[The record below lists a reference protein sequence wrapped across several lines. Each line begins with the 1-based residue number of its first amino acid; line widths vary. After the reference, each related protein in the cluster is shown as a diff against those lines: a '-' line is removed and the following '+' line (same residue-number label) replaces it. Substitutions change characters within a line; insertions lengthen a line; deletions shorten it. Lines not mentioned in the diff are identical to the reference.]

1 MLVKL
6 QVHHFSATLRF
17 QDHGGPNFPAT
28 LPFSFPACNRPRL
41 FTVASAHR
49 NHQENRQNTDT
60 STSPAP
66 SNDEASVS
74 RKHNSKSTS
83 MLLHFLSFDQTSDS
97 ETPPMAEREVSYA
110 EEEEE
115 DKMRL
120 LEMSLI
126 RRRTPQF
133 PGSIYVQSPSDPN
146 VNSSLPPI
154 KTLFDDQ
161 IGIVAAVDDEEM
173 LIKALEIRRRVTTE
187 IFMEAMRKGKFGIT
201 YSRNLVSKLSDFID
215 FVMIQAASMKQM
227 PEFSHSSFNSRARAF
242 IDDSNVVPM
251 IRWLKH
257 NSLSFPQIGNLICKS
272 RRDVTYIRRFA
283 EWLKSVNVKGR
294 FIGVAMLRSGK
305 NVFSRSF
312 DDLDENIE
320 YLEKNGVRRDWIGFV
335 ISRCPEILSFSMEEL
350 KMRVEFYLNLGMNEN
365 DFGTMVFDYPK
376 VLGYL
381 SMEEMNQKVAYL
393 KEFGLSNED
402 VGRVIA
408 LKPHLM
414 GCNIEEK
421 WKPLVKFFYYIGIS
435 KEGMRRILIARPI
448 VFCIDLQNTI
458 VPKVQFLREIGV
470 QEDAIGDVLARFPRI
485 FTYSLEKKIRPTV
498 IFLLTKAGVSQ
509 RNVGKV
515 IAFQPELL
523 GCSIA
528 HKLDPNVK
536 FFLSLGIPL
545 RKLGEMIADY
555 PLILRYDIEKH
566 LRPKYK
572 YLRRTMV
579 RPLEDLIEFPR
590 FFSYSLED
598 RIIPRH
604 KVLVENRVNFKLR
617 YMLKST
623 DEKFEEMVQ
632 DKVERRRIY
641 ESGISC
647 DKPSATCINDSVED
661 FSFNH
666 QSNCSSRLE
675 TDQEN

>member
-6 QVHHFSATLRF
+6 QVHHFSATLCF
-17 QDHGGPNFPAT
+17 QDHGGPKFPAT

-41 FTVASAHR
+41 FMVASAHR
-49 NHQENRQNTDT
+49 NHQENRQNTET
-60 STSPAP
+60 STSPSP
-66 SNDEASVS
+66 LNDEASFT

-83 MLLHFLSFDQTSDS
+83 MLLHFLSFDQNSGS
-97 ETPPMAEREVSYA
+97 ETPPMAAMAEREVSSA

-133 PGSIYVQSPSDPN
+133 PGSIYVQSPSDPD

-161 IGIVAAVDDEEM
+161 SGIAAAEDDEEM

-215 FVMIQAASMKQM
+215 FVMIQAASMKKM

-294 FIGVAMLRSGK
+294 FIGVAMLRSGE
-305 NVFSRSF
+305 NVFSRRF

-421 WKPLVKFFYYIGIS
+421 WKPLVKFFYYIGMS
-435 KEGMRRILIARPI
+435 KEGMRRILITRPI

-485 FTYSLEKKIRPTV
+485 FTYSLEKKIRPT
-498 IFLLTKAGVSQ
+498 

-566 LRPKYK
+566 LCPKYK

-623 DEKFEEMVQ
+623 NEKFEEMVQ

-647 DKPSATCINDSVED
+647 DKPSTTCINDSVED

-666 QSNCSSRLE
+666 QSNCNSRLE

>member
-1 MLVKL
+1 MLGKL
-6 QVHHFSATLRF
+6 QVYHFSATLCF

-28 LPFSFPACNRPRL
+28 LPFSFFPACNRPRL
-41 FTVASAHR
+41 FTVASAAHR
-49 NHQENRQNTDT
+49 SHQENRQNTET
-60 STSPAP
+60 STTTSAP
-66 SNDEASVS
+66 LNDEAAGVT

-83 MLLHFLSFDQTSDS
+83 MLLHFLSSDQNSGS
-97 ETPPMAEREVSYA
+97 ETPPPVAERRVSSA

-115 DKMRL
+115 DRMRL

-133 PGSIYVQSPSDPN
+133 PGSIYVQSPSDPD

-161 IGIVAAVDDEEM
+161 SGIAAAVDDDDEEM

-201 YSRNLVSKLSDFID
+201 YSRNLVSKLSDFLD

-227 PEFSHSSFNSRARAF
+227 PEFSHSSFNTRARAF

-294 FIGVAMLRSGK
+294 FIGVAMLRSGE

-421 WKPLVKFFYYIGIS
+421 LKPIVKFFYYIGIS
-435 KEGMRRILIARPI
+435 KEGMRRILITRPI
-448 VFCIDLQNTI
+448 VFCINLQNTI

-536 FFLSLGIPL
+536 YFLSLGIPL

-647 DKPSATCINDSVED
+647 D
-661 FSFNH
+661 
-666 QSNCSSRLE
+666 NCSSILE

>member
-1 MLVKL
+1 M
-6 QVHHFSATLRF
+6 
-17 QDHGGPNFPAT
+17 
-28 LPFSFPACNRPRL
+28 
-41 FTVASAHR
+41 
-49 NHQENRQNTDT
+49 
-60 STSPAP
+60 
-66 SNDEASVS
+66 
-74 RKHNSKSTS
+74 
-83 MLLHFLSFDQTSDS
+83 
-97 ETPPMAEREVSYA
+97 
-110 EEEEE
+110 
-115 DKMRL
+115 
-120 LEMSLI
+120 
-126 RRRTPQF
+126 
-133 PGSIYVQSPSDPN
+133 
-146 VNSSLPPI
+146 
-154 KTLFDDQ
+154 
-161 IGIVAAVDDEEM
+161 
-173 LIKALEIRRRVTTE
+173 
-187 IFMEAMRKGKFGIT
+187 
-201 YSRNLVSKLSDFID
+201 
-215 FVMIQAASMKQM
+215 
-227 PEFSHSSFNSRARAF
+227 
-242 IDDSNVVPM
+242 
-251 IRWLKH
+251 KH
-257 NSLSFPQIGNLICKS
+257 NSLSFPQIGNLVCKS
-272 RRDVTYIRRFA
+272 RLDVTYIRRFA

-294 FIGVAMLRSGK
+294 FIEVAMLRSEE
-305 NVFSRSF
+305 NVFSHSF
-312 DDLDENIE
+312 DDLDENVE
-320 YLEKNGVRRDWIGFV
+320 YLEKNGARRDWIGFV

-350 KMRVEFYLNLGMNEN
+350 KMRVEFYLNMGMNEN
-365 DFGTMVFDYPK
+365 DSGTMVFDYPK

-414 GCNIEEK
+414 GCNIKEK

-579 RPLEDLIEFPR
+579 RPLEDLIVFPR

-604 KVLVENRVNFKLR
+604 KVLVENQINFKLR

-647 DKPSATCINDSVED
+647 DKPSTTCINGSVED

-666 QSNCSSRLE
+666 RSNCSSRLE

>member
-6 QVHHFSATLRF
+6 QVHHFSATLCF
-17 QDHGGPNFPAT
+17 QDHGGPKFPAT

-41 FTVASAHR
+41 FMVASAHR
-49 NHQENRQNTDT
+49 NHQENRQNTET
-60 STSPAP
+60 STSPSP
-66 SNDEASVS
+66 LNDEASFT

-83 MLLHFLSFDQTSDS
+83 MLLHFLSFDQNSGS
-97 ETPPMAEREVSYA
+97 ETPPMAAMAEREVSSA

-133 PGSIYVQSPSDPN
+133 PGSIYVQSPSDPD

-161 IGIVAAVDDEEM
+161 SGIAAAEDDEEM

-215 FVMIQAASMKQM
+215 FVMIQAASMKKM

-294 FIGVAMLRSGK
+294 FIGVAMLRSGE
-305 NVFSRSF
+305 NVFSRRF

-421 WKPLVKFFYYIGIS
+421 WKPLVKFFYYIGMS
-435 KEGMRRILIARPI
+435 KEGMRRILITRPI

-470 QEDAIGDVLARFPRI
+470 QEDAIGDVLARF
-485 FTYSLEKKIRPTV
+485 
-498 IFLLTKAGVSQ
+498 
-509 RNVGKV
+509 
-515 IAFQPELL
+515 
-523 GCSIA
+523 
-528 HKLDPNVK
+528 
-536 FFLSLGIPL
+536 
-545 RKLGEMIADY
+545 
-555 PLILRYDIEKH
+555 
-566 LRPKYK
+566 
-572 YLRRTMV
+572 
-579 RPLEDLIEFPR
+579 
-590 FFSYSLED
+590 FSYSLED

-623 DEKFEEMVQ
+623 NEKFEEMVQ

-647 DKPSATCINDSVED
+647 DKPSTTCINDSVED

-666 QSNCSSRLE
+666 QSNCNSRLE

>member
-1 MLVKL
+1 MVNERSGWRLEKLLSLKMLVKL
-6 QVHHFSATLRF
+6 QVHHFSAVLCF

-49 NHQENRQNTDT
+49 NHQENRQNTET
-60 STSPAP
+60 STIS
-66 SNDEASVS
+66 SSLNDEATVT

-83 MLLHFLSFDQTSDS
+83 MLLLHFLLFDQISYSKT
-97 ETPPMAEREVSYA
+97 TPFAER
-110 EEEEE
+110 
-115 DKMRL
+115 
-120 LEMSLI
+120 
-126 RRRTPQF
+126 
-133 PGSIYVQSPSDPN
+133 QS
-146 VNSSLPPI
+146 
-154 KTLFDDQ
+154 LFDDQ
-161 IGIVAAVDDEEM
+161 SGIAAAADDEEM
-173 LIKALEIRRRVTTE
+173 LIKSLEIRRRVTTE

-215 FVMIQAASMKQM
+215 FVMILAASMKQM

-251 IRWLKH
+251 
-257 NSLSFPQIGNLICKS
+257 
-272 RRDVTYIRRFA
+272 
-283 EWLKSVNVKGR
+283 
-294 FIGVAMLRSGK
+294 
-305 NVFSRSF
+305 
-312 DDLDENIE
+312 
-320 YLEKNGVRRDWIGFV
+320 
-335 ISRCPEILSFSMEEL
+335 
-350 KMRVEFYLNLGMNEN
+350 
-365 DFGTMVFDYPK
+365 
-376 VLGYL
+376 
-381 SMEEMNQKVAYL
+381 
-393 KEFGLSNED
+393 
-402 VGRVIA
+402 
-408 LKPHLM
+408 
-414 GCNIEEK
+414 EK

-448 VFCIDLQNTI
+448 VFCIDLHNTI
-458 VPKVQFLREIGV
+458 VPK
-470 QEDAIGDVLARFPRI
+470 
-485 FTYSLEKKIRPTV
+485 V

-515 IAFQPELL
+515 IAFHPELL

-617 YMLKST
+617 YMLKSI

-647 DKPSATCINDSVED
+647 DKPSTTCING
-661 FSFNH
+661 
-666 QSNCSSRLE
+666 L
-675 TDQEN
+675 

>member
-1 MLVKL
+1 MLSLKMLVKL
-6 QVHHFSATLRF
+6 KVHHFSAALCF

-28 LPFSFPACNRPRL
+28 LPFPFPACNRPRL

-49 NHQENRQNTDT
+49 NHQENRQNTET

-66 SNDEASVS
+66 LNDEASVS

-83 MLLHFLSFDQTSDS
+83 MLLHFLSFEQTSDS
-97 ETPPMAEREVSYA
+97 ETPPVS
-110 EEEEE
+110 
-115 DKMRL
+115 
-120 LEMSLI
+120 S
-126 RRRTPQF
+126 
-133 PGSIYVQSPSDPN
+133 
-146 VNSSLPPI
+146 
-154 KTLFDDQ
+154 
-161 IGIVAAVDDEEM
+161 
-173 LIKALEIRRRVTTE
+173 EIRRRVTTE

-294 FIGVAMLRSGK
+294 FIGVAMLRSGE

-421 WKPLVKFFYYIGIS
+421 WKPLVKFFYYIGMS
-435 KEGMRRILIARPI
+435 KEGMRRILITRPI

-623 DEKFEEMVQ
+623 DEKFDEMVQ

-647 DKPSATCINDSVED
+647 D
-661 FSFNH
+661 
-666 QSNCSSRLE
+666 NCSSRLE

>member
-1 MLVKL
+1 
-6 QVHHFSATLRF
+6 
-17 QDHGGPNFPAT
+17 
-28 LPFSFPACNRPRL
+28 
-41 FTVASAHR
+41 
-49 NHQENRQNTDT
+49 
-60 STSPAP
+60 
-66 SNDEASVS
+66 
-74 RKHNSKSTS
+74 
-83 MLLHFLSFDQTSDS
+83 
-97 ETPPMAEREVSYA
+97 
-110 EEEEE
+110 
-115 DKMRL
+115 
-120 LEMSLI
+120 MSLI

-133 PGSIYVQSPSDPN
+133 PNSSYVQSPSDPD

-154 KTLFDDQ
+154 KSLFDDQ
-161 IGIVAAVDDEEM
+161 SGIVAAADDEEM

-251 IRWLKH
+251 VRWLKH
-257 NSLSFPQIGNLICKS
+257 NSLSFPQIGNLVCKS
-272 RRDVTYIRRFA
+272 RRDVTYIRHFA
-283 EWLKSVNVKGR
+283 EWLKSINVKGR
-294 FIGVAMLRSGK
+294 FIGVAMLRSGE

-365 DFGTMVFDYPK
+365 DFGTMVFYYPK

-381 SMEEMNQKVAYL
+381 NCVSE
-393 KEFGLSNED
+393 GIWPSNED

-414 GCNIEEK
+414 GCIIEEK

-435 KEGMRRILIARPI
+435 KEGMQRILIARPI

-470 QEDAIGDVLARFPRI
+470 QEDAIGDVLARFPRIFTYSLEKKIRPTVIFLLTKAGVSQRNVGKVIAFQPELLGCSIAHKLDPNVKFFLSLSIPLRKLGEMIADYPLILRYDIEKHLRPKYKYLRRTMVRPLEDLIEFPRFFSYSLEDRMIPRHKVLVENRVNFKLRYMLKSTDEKFEEMVQDKVERRGSEWDQPPLEMRPQGSITIKVPIVFCIDLQNTIVPKVQFLREIGVQENAIGDVLARFPRI

-579 RPLEDLIEFPR
+579 RPL
-590 FFSYSLED
+590 
-598 RIIPRH
+598 
-604 KVLVENRVNFKLR
+604 
-617 YMLKST
+617 
-623 DEKFEEMVQ
+623 
-632 DKVERRRIY
+632 
-641 ESGISC
+641 
-647 DKPSATCINDSVED
+647 
-661 FSFNH
+661 
-666 QSNCSSRLE
+666 
-675 TDQEN
+675 